1 MAKKKKMDSDKIN
14 ESVLAQGFLKSVQ
27 RSDKSVSFSRVFNAK
42 ISDKSVATQGCS
54 RVFE

>member
-1 MAKKKKMDSDKIN
+1 MDSDKIN